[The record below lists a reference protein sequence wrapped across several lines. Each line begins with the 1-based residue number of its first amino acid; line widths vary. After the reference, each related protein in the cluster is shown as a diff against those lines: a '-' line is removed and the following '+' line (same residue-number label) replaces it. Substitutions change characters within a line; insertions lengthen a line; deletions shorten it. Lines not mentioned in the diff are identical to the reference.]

1 MTSNQAGIETVRTET
16 NFSSS
21 EIAEQLSAH
30 IAQCDAAQSQISRR
44 YNQQAGF
51 RRANIDETVIDSL
64 RQVLLQL
71 LELATALKEQ
81 AEGAVLYVNQP
92 SMASLNEIF
101 NYVTTGDFIEKIS
114 TDKIFCGK
122 HQQALEVF
130 SELLS
135 RETTVLKAE
144 AALAKLKAT
153 RQQTRDKLKVKKSE
167 TALYAVLKRN
177 CTISDEALM
186 AQLSEFQAGRHHPV
200 DHITDDSIRIGNRGM
215 SIHFS
220 PKDAQQAF
228 DIFEMPIIPPPNLNN
243 H

>member
-21 EIAEQLSAH
+21 EIAEQLRAH

-64 RQVLLQL
+64 RQVMLQL
-71 LELATALKEQ
+71 LELATALREQ
-81 AEGAVLYVNQP
+81 AEGAVLYINEP
-92 SMASLNEIF
+92 TTASLNEVF
-101 NYVTTGDFIEKIS
+101 SYVTQVDFIERVS
-114 TDKIFCGK
+114 TDKTFCGK
-122 HQQALEVF
+122 HQRALELF
-130 SELLS
+130 TELLS
-135 RETTVLKAE
+135 RETAVLKAE
-144 AALAKLKAT
+144 AALAKLKVT
-153 RQQTRDKLKVKKSE
+153 RQQSRDKLKAKKRE

-177 CTISDEALM
+177 GTISDEALI

-200 DHITDDSIRIGNRGM
+200 DHITDDSIRIGIGGM

-228 DIFEMPIIPPPNLNN
+228 DIFEMPIIPPPQP
-243 H
+243 

>member
-1 MTSNQAGIETVRTET
+1 MTSNQTGIETVRTVP
-16 NFSSS
+16 NNSAAA
-21 EIAEQLSAH
+21 IAEQLGAH
-30 IAQCDAAQSQISRR
+30 IAQCDIAQALIANCYKR
-44 YNQQAGF
+44 QAGF

-71 LELATALKEQ
+71 LELATALIEQ
-81 AEGAVLYVNQP
+81 AEGAVLYVNEP

-101 NYVTTGDFIEKIS
+101 NYVTTGDFIERIS

-122 HQQALEVF
+122 HQQALELF

-135 RETTVLKAE
+135 RETAVLKAE

-153 RQQTRDKLKVKKSE
+153 RQQTRDKLQVKKSE

-228 DIFEMPIIPPPNLNN
+228 DIFEMPIVPPPQS
-243 H
+243 